1 MPSISFTPSSAA
13 ATNYRAGIYDFKNI
27 LWEGRTA
34 PVRQYYADLWTQLY
48 DKSPEVSNE
57 LYNLGNMLKARDSYS
72 QWVINTVDRF
82 WDYLQKPLEDK
93 SKLYQNLEATAL
105 KHLAK
110 NRNIYEST
118 YWPNWSQTKLVNDYF
133 MGLWKQLANQQ
144 ATAQA
149 IAAWQAEKYGLSDN
163 ARRAILNKV
172 GADATEKLN
181 QAFQWEI
188 AQVDNINKTYNSLID
203 NIAQRWLQI
212 RDAYTKSL
220 WDQKFQLENQLWQ
233 IALNLMLNDQE
244 LKNRLWLS
252 WSSSSWS
259 SSSWSSGSKVVS
271 LTSPK
276 VWPTITNKYS
286 ELNFLPL
293 QKAPLT
299 KNTTA
304 TTFTS
309 KK

>member
-1 MPSISFTPSSAA
+1 MPSISFAPSTTAG
-13 ATNYRAGIYDFKNI
+13 TNYVAGIYDFNNI
-27 LWEGRTA
+27 LWDGRTA

-48 DKSPEVSNE
+48 DKSPQVSNE
-57 LYNLGNMLKARDSYS
+57 LYNLGNMLKARDKYS
-72 QWVINTVDRF
+72 QWVIDTVDQF

-105 KHLAK
+105 KDLAS
-110 NRNIYEST
+110 NRKVYEET
-118 YWPNWSQTKLVNDYF
+118 YWPKWSQTQLVNDYF
-133 MGLWKQLANQQ
+133 MWLWKQLANQQ

-149 IAAWQAEKYGLSDN
+149 IAAWQSEKYWLSDN

-172 GADATEKLN
+172 GSDATEKLN
-181 QAFQWEI
+181 QAFQWEL

-212 RDAYTKSL
+212 RDNYTKSQ

-252 WSSSSWS
+252 KSTSSSWTT
-259 SSSWSSGSKVVS
+259 GSKVIS
-271 LTSPK
+271 LAPQ
-276 VWPTITNKYS
+276 VWPTTTNSYAYTKII
-286 ELNFLPL
+286 PL

-304 TTFTS
+304 RSFTT